1 MKLLTDLTA
10 IFLCAMMITGCGS
23 KDGTKTFTLTG
34 ERIVVG
40 MGTTASDQESAE
52 NAISEQF
59 PDEHKASDPQEISV
73 VITRT
78 DSDDDETSDNFT
90 IATDSFTDDQVVLE
104 GEIDEPTKVLISVDR
119 GNEEILSL
127 EAIVMPESNTSF
139 ALLDHE
145 SPDRDDQILLLG
157 DSRIAEISDSKFTI
171 KGNLSSIVDKD
182 LSIAFAYID
191 VGSRNPKEGS
201 ILPSSEP
208 VLLHDGRFLFEGVVS
223 EPLLVNVRVR
233 SLNYEYM
240 GGVSAVVEP
249 GAQISISPSKSSSS
263 FHQNFSS
270 ELMAHSEKEGSMHGK
285 VVESW
290 QNSTD
295 YLEKMSEYAD
305 VIEKSAQQTASASER
320 GNEQSNT
327 EESSEPEV
335 RDPYDVY
342 QELQRIAFSGLTSIT
357 QNLDEPMAA
366 LLAMEYGALHGMNA
380 SRELENWDKLADVL
394 DKDTVARRV
403 TPQRESREKQIKVA
417 ENSKTVVEG
426 HIAPKFTLANLDG
439 EEVALYDVLA
449 KNEVVLLDFWASWC
463 GPCIDKLPKLK
474 ELHTAF
480 KDEGFE
486 IVFVSIDETFED
498 WKEGSVQYEVPG
510 INLGDLHGFLAETPV
525 TYGVQWIPT
534 EFLIDPTGE
543 ILDRDLT
550 TKELEDLLVERYGG
564 AKNQEKP
571 DESTSD
577 EDVL

>member
-1 MKLLTDLTA
+1 MKLLTGLA
-10 IFLCAMMITGCGS
+10 AMFLCAMLTGCGIDDDS
-23 KDGTKTFTLTG
+23 KTFTISG
-34 ERIVVG
+34 VRIVVG
-40 MGTTASDQESAE
+40 MGTTASDQISAD
-52 NAISEQF
+52 NATTEQL
-59 PDEHKASDPQEISV
+59 PDEQSAMDPQEISV
-73 VITRT
+73 VITRADT
-78 DSDDDETSDNFT
+78 NDDGTSDNNT
-90 IATDSFTDDQVVLE
+90 IASGSFTDNQVVLD
-104 GEIDEPTKVLISVDR
+104 GEIAEPTKVLISVSR

-127 EAIVMPESNTSF
+127 EAIVVPDANTSF

-171 KGNLSSIVDKD
+171 EGDLSSIVDKD

-201 ILPSSEP
+201 VLPSSEP
-208 VLLHDGRFLFEGVVS
+208 VLLHDGSFLFEGVVS

-263 FHQNFSS
+263 FHPNFSS
-270 ELMAHSEKEGSMHGK
+270 ELMAYSEKEGSMHSK

-290 QNSTD
+290 QNSAN

-357 QNLDEPMAA
+357 QNLDEPMTA

-380 SRELENWDKLADVL
+380 SRELENWNKLADVL
-394 DKDTVARRV
+394 DKDLVARRV
-403 TPQRESREKQIKVA
+403 TPQRESLEKQIKVA

-439 EEVALYDVLA
+439 EEIALYDVLA
-449 KNEVVLLDFWASWC
+449 KNEVVLIDFWASWC

-474 ELHTAF
+474 EMHTEY
-480 KDEGFE
+480 KDKGFE
-486 IVFVSIDETFED
+486 IVFVSIDDTYED
-498 WKEGSVQYEVPG
+498 WKEGSEQHEVPG
-510 INLGDLHGFLAETPV
+510 VNVGDLHGFLAETPV
-525 TYGVQWIPT
+525 AYGVQWIPT
-534 EFLIDPTGE
+534 EFLIDPAGE

-564 AKNQEKP
+564 AKKQEEP
-571 DESTSD
+571 NGSTSD
-577 EDVL
+577 DDIL